1 MTVAILDAN
10 LGTIDRRVIMVMYS
24 YVVCEKS
31 YQESNSPIIPLRNG
45 SQNILSVYSNL
56 ENAYKQLLGY
66 ANNTRVLEVPFM
78 VRTLKEIKT
87 EIRENKDSTNFIVLV
102 AQEVEKSFI
111 PSEPSI
117 RIFNKVDYYIQ
128 VVLPDQI
135 LY

>member
-1 MTVAILDAN
+1 
-10 LGTIDRRVIMVMYS
+10 MVMYS
-24 YVVCEKS
+24 YVVCERR
-31 YQESNSPIIPLRNG
+31 YQESNSPMIPLRNG